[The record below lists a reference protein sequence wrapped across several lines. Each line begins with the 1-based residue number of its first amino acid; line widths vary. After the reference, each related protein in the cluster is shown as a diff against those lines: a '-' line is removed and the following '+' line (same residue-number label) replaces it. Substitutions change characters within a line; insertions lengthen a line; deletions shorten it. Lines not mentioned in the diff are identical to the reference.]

1 MNLIKNILNQKTPFE
16 RDSKFRST
24 DFLEEIKTLMEHH
37 YENSEGFRNIIR
49 NNEYELTS
57 NSLEDLPFIPTRLF
71 KLLDLKS
78 IPESDIFKVMTS
90 SGTSGQAVSKI
101 FLDRSSASIQTKV
114 LKHIIT
120 SCLGNKRKDM
130 LIIDSEG
137 TIKDRKKFSART
149 AGILGFSSFGRN
161 HTYALDEGLELNLER
176 VQNFITNYS
185 KDPVFIFGFTFMI
198 WKNFFLKI
206 QSENLNVCLPK
217 NSILLHG
224 GGWKK
229 LLSEQVDNKLFKES
243 LNKIGINNV
252 YDYYGMIEQTGS
264 IFLECN
270 QGYFHCSDYSEIII
284 RNTLT
289 LEPVAFHQEGIIQV
303 LSLLPTSYPGNS
315 LLTEDLG
322 MILGEDDCKCGR
334 KGKYF
339 AISGRMKESEIRGCS
354 DTRVI

>member
-1 MNLIKNILNQKTPFE
+1 MNLIQNILNQKTPFE
-16 RDSKFRST
+16 QDSKFRST
-24 DFLEEIKTLMEHH
+24 DFLKEMKNLMEHH
-37 YENSEGFRNIIR
+37 YENSEEFRNIII
-49 NNEYELTS
+49 NNEYVLTS
-57 NSLEDLPFIPTRLF
+57 NKLEELPFIPTRLF

-78 IPESDIFKVMTS
+78 IPESEIFKVMTS

-101 FLDRSSASIQTKV
+101 FLDRSSASTQTKV
-114 LKHIIT
+114 LNHIIT
-120 SCLGNKRKDM
+120 SCLGKKRKDM
-130 LIIDSEG
+130 LIIDSEE

-161 HTYALDEGLELNLER
+161 HTYALDKGLELNLER
-176 VQNFITNYS
+176 VQHFIKRHS
-185 KDPVFIFGFTFMI
+185 KDSVFIFGFTFMI

-206 QSENLNVCLPK
+206 QSENFNVCFPK

-229 LLSEQVDNKLFKES
+229 LLAEQVDNELFKES
-243 LNKIGINNV
+243 LKKIGINSV

-270 QGYFHCSDYSEIII
+270 QGYLHCSDYSEIII
-284 RNTLT
+284 RNTHT
-289 LEPVAFHQEGIIQV
+289 LEPQTFHQEGIIQV

-339 AISGRMKESEIRGCS
+339 VMSGRMKESEIRGCG

>member
-1 MNLIKNILNQKTPFE
+1 MNLIQNILNQKTPFE
-16 RDSKFRST
+16 QNSKFRST
-24 DFLEEIKTLMEHH
+24 DFLKEMKNLMEHH
-37 YENSEGFRNIIR
+37 YENSEEFRNIII
-49 NNEYELTS
+49 NNEYVLTS
-57 NSLEDLPFIPTRLF
+57 NKLEELPFIPTRLF

-78 IPESDIFKVMTS
+78 IPESEIFKVMTS

-101 FLDRSSASIQTKV
+101 YLDKSSASTQTKV
-114 LKHIIT
+114 LTHIVT
-120 SCLGNKRKDM
+120 SFLGKKRKDM
-130 LIIDSEG
+130 LIIDSEE
-137 TIKDRKKFSART
+137 TIKNSKKFSART
-149 AGILGFSSFGRN
+149 AGILGFSTFGRN
-161 HTYALDEGLELNLER
+161 HTYALDKDLELNLER
-176 VQNFITNYS
+176 VQHFIKKRS
-185 KDPVFIFGFTFMI
+185 KDSVFIFGFTFMI

-206 QSENLNVCLPK
+206 RSENINICFPK

-229 LLSEQVDNKLFKES
+229 LLAEQVDNELFKES
-243 LNKIGINNV
+243 LKKIGINSV

-270 QGYFHCSDYSEIII
+270 QGYLHCSDYSEIII
-284 RNTLT
+284 RNAHT
-289 LEPVAFHQEGIIQV
+289 LEPQAFHQEGIIQV

-339 AISGRMKESEIRGCS
+339 VMSGRMKESEIRGCS